1 MKNVSLR
8 MVAIIDGKMIIPI
21 KDINFTQ
28 TIADE
33 IKDKQCEDIETKIV
47 EYLSEIVEE
56 FYDKLSNESN
66 EFHDDDAKLYID
78 DYHI

>member
-1 MKNVSLR
+1 MKNVSQQ
-8 MVAIIDGKMIIPI
+8 MVAIIDGKMIPI

-28 TIADE
+28 TISDA
-33 IKDKQCEDIETKIV
+33 IKDKQCEDIETKIA
-47 EYLSEIVEE
+47 EYLSEILEE

-66 EFHDDDAKLYID
+66 EFHDDDAKIYID